1 MINPSNRYPVI
12 SEAEIDAHIN
22 ESKRLQEEAIEAEHA
37 RKAHAEGDRL
47 EVEETERTRK
57 SRAEAIATAETDA
70 FYALHPIQFGRNQET
85 AAEMLGDGR
94 GEIPAIETWP
104 EVLFLNA
111 NEEGDLLPMLEYDLE
126 NVYWTGDSP
135 ALSRHIKYIR
145 ADLVERLIADA
156 KGM

>member
-37 RKAHAEGDRL
+37 RKAHAEGERL
-47 EVEETERTRK
+47 EAEE
-57 SRAEAIATAETDA
+57 RAAQVVA
-70 FYALHPIQFGRNQET
+70 RNQG
-85 AAEMLGDGR
+85 AAADDLARLTQAADKMLTDGR

-111 NEEGDLLPMLEYDLE
+111 NEEGDLHPMLEYDLE
-126 NVYWTGDSP
+126 NVCWTGDSP
-135 ALSRHIKYIR
+135 ALSGHIKYIR